1 MTSAIGS
8 RGLRPQAGQTLLEM
22 LLVLA
27 LMVLVLGVAV
37 ATVAGGRARPPADAA
52 LDGVAA
58 MLQQVRRAAVS
69 EGRTLTLHWEA
80 GHRTLAW
87 RERSLT
93 LSDTAN
99 LRLGP
104 PSDQEPQA
112 ALLDIAFRPDGSCD
126 PFIVMLGGGGPG
138 ARRWR
143 VDPWTARLALQE
155 KAP

>member
-8 RGLRPQAGQTLLEM
+8 RGRRLQAGQTLLEM

-69 EGRTLTLHWEA
+69 EGRTLTLNWEA
-80 GHRTLAW
+80 ERRTLAW

-93 LSDTAN
+93 LPGTGDM
-99 LRLGP
+99 RLSS
-104 PSDQEPQA
+104 PSAPESRA
-112 ALLDIAFRPDGSCD
+112 ARLDIAFRPDGSCD
-126 PFIVMLGGGGPG
+126 PFIVMLDGGGPG
-138 ARRWR
+138 ERRWR